1 MDTAGSY
8 TLGEVV
14 ARGLKAR
21 HGDGDEVSFV
31 WTGDHGLRAD
41 PERGITTLV
50 TNEKRLPQRGWQALE
65 AVAVHEPGGRM
76 R

>member
-1 MDTAGSY
+1 MDTATSY

-14 ARGLKAR
+14 ELGLRAR
-21 HGDGDEVSFV
+21 HDGDEDVTFE
-31 WTGDHGLRAD
+31 WNGDHGLRAD
-41 PERGITTLV
+41 PERGIATLV

-65 AVAVHEPGGRM
+65 AVPVHEPGGRM

>member
-1 MDTAGSY
+1 MDTARRY
-8 TLGEVV
+8 TLRQVV
-14 ARGLKAR
+14 TLGLRAR
-21 HGDGDEVSFV
+21 HGDDEATFE
-31 WTGDHGLRAD
+31 WNGDHGLRAD

-65 AVAVHEPGGRM
+65 AIPVHEPGGRM